1 VAPTPGTGVCSE
13 RMDKH
18 PAHILELAK
27 LGAEVQLRDLMQE
40 IRYLLELFP
49 HLRDSFDED
58 ELPLRYIMARDAG
71 QASKSAVRG
80 ARRRRTLPGGV
91 RRAASQRKRN
101 YVSAQ
106 RKPTKD
112 S

>member
-1 VAPTPGTGVCSE
+1 MG
-13 RMDKH
+13 KH
-18 PAHILELAK
+18 PAHILELAR

-71 QASKSAVRG
+71 QALKAAARG
-80 ARRRRTLPGGV
+80 ARRQRALPGRV
-91 RRAASQRKRN
+91 RRAASERKRN
-101 YVSAQ
+101 YTSAQ
-106 RKPTKD
+106 RKVTKD

>member
-1 VAPTPGTGVCSE
+1 
-13 RMDKH
+13 MDKH

-40 IRYLLELFP
+40 IRYLLDLFP
-49 HLRDSFDED
+49 HLRDAFDED
-58 ELPLRYIMARDAG
+58 ELPLRYIMARDAS
-71 QASKSAVRG
+71 QASKSAVRA

-91 RRAASQRKRN
+91 RRAASERKRN
-101 YVSAQ
+101 YSSAQ
-106 RKPTKD
+106 RKATKD